1 MTSPAI
7 YESNSLVRE
16 MERIAASPPKL
27 REIIVITSVRLLDG
41 STKNKYIS
49 IRGIPMILWD
59 EYRYSL
65 SQILNKSLV
74 RHSFKG
80 KPVMMTHPSAAVVNT
95 RAIEK
100 FLTDS
105 GFFVKIYEKEF
116 DRFFSFKEPEDPQSP
131 RQPVFK
137 PIDELI

>member
-1 MTSPAI
+1 MTSI

-16 MERIAASPPKL
+16 MERIVASPTKL
-27 REIIVITSVRLLDG
+27 RDIIVITSVRLTDG

-49 IRGIPMILWD
+49 IRGIPHSMWD

-80 KPVMMTHPSAAVVNT
+80 RQVLMTHPSAAVVDT
-95 RAIEK
+95 REIEK
-100 FLTDS
+100 FLTER

-116 DRFFSFKEPEDPQSP
+116 DRFFSFRIVDDTP
-131 RQPVFK
+131 RSPVFRSIENEK
-137 PIDELI
+137 